1 MAAVLS
7 YDDLPMEWVGN
18 WSGRRAA
25 LTPERLA
32 LYEPDSE
39 RCLTYRQA
47 DRRAERAAAML
58 TETLGIGP
66 REPICL
72 LSRNRLEAVDLY
84 LACGKTGVVLAPL
97 SYRLAQS
104 ELSDLVRRIA
114 PRALFYD
121 EAFADLAGKLD
132 LPAGA
137 QRIELAD
144 GRGPYFEA
152 VEAGEGPASIQNRPL
167 ALADPYLYVHTG
179 GTTAT
184 PKICVVSH
192 RQMVWNAIDILV
204 TSGGSLGPQQEL
216 LTFPLFHIG
225 GWNTLTPVFYA
236 GGYTVMPRSF
246 DPGQALELIEGEGI
260 THFGAV
266 EAMLQL
272 MAEHPR
278 FAGVDM
284 STLEQIT
291 TAGAPCSS
299 WTMQPFWQRGVRVS
313 QSYGMTE
320 AGPSNFLYIG
330 DDQGI
335 DELREHHDSVGT
347 SMFHTDYRIVD
358 PEGLER
364 VPAGEVG
371 VLLMRSPHNFDG
383 YLDEP
388 ERSADT
394 LLADGWVYSGDLAY
408 QDDEGYVRLVG
419 RVDNMFIS
427 GGENIAPEEV
437 ERVLL
442 RHAGVRKAAV
452 VGVPD
457 PRWGAVPAA
466 ALVARDGA
474 EVDAAQIRQFAE
486 RELARYKVPR
496 LMRFF
501 EELPLTGAGK
511 VDRNRVREQL
521 TRENAAASGEEQ
533 A

>member
-1 MAAVLS
+1 MAAGSS

-18 WSGRRAA
+18 WAGRRAA
-25 LTPERLA
+25 LTPERMA

-39 RCLTYRQA
+39 RCITYRQA
-47 DRRAERAAAML
+47 DQRAERAAALL

-66 REPICL
+66 REPVCL

-84 LACGKTGVVLAPL
+84 LACGKTGVILAPL
-97 SYRLAQS
+97 SYRLAQP
-104 ELSDLVRRIA
+104 ELNDLVRRVA

-121 EAFADLAGKLD
+121 EAFAELAADLD

-137 QRIELAD
+137 QRVELAD
-144 GRGPYFEA
+144 GRGRWFEA
-152 VEAGEGPASIQNRPL
+152 VDAGEDPRTGQNRPL
-167 ALADPYLYVHTG
+167 ALSDPCLYVHTG

-192 RQMVWNAIDILV
+192 RQMVWNAVDILV
-204 TSGGSLGPQQEL
+204 SSGGSLGPQQEL

-246 DPGQALELIEGEGI
+246 DAGQALELIELEGI

-299 WTMQPFWQRGVRVS
+299 WTMQPFWQRGIRVS

-320 AGPSNFLYIG
+320 AGPSNFLYVG

-358 PEGLER
+358 PERLEPVR
-364 VPAGEVG
+364 RGEVG

-388 ERSADT
+388 ERSAGA
-394 LLADGWVYSGDLAY
+394 LLADGWVYSGDLAHE
-408 QDDEGYVRLVG
+408 DAEGYVRLVG
-419 RVDNMFIS
+419 RADNMFIS

-437 ERVLL
+437 EQVLL

-457 PRWGAVPAA
+457 PRWGAVPAVA
-466 ALVARDGA
+466 VVAREGA
-474 EVDAAQIRQFAE
+474 DVDAAQILQFAE

-496 LMRFF
+496 LIRFY
-501 EELPLTGAGK
+501 EDLPLTGAGK

-521 TRENAAASGEEQ
+521 AGEAGASSGEE
-533 A
+533 